1 MSLVLVDSSVWMAHF
16 RQSNEMLKKLL
27 LNDQVA
33 THPLVILEIACGT
46 PPSPRSE
53 ILQDLQLLRRVS
65 VSTQGE
71 TLALL
76 ENRKLYGEG
85 CGAVDV
91 SLLSSV
97 LITPGALL
105 WTLDKKLAKLAKF
118 CGVSFSAALH

>member
-1 MSLVLVDSSVWMAHF
+1 MAHF